1 MYPDVEVL
9 VQPLNP
15 DDAAEDG
22 LRQGDVGV
30 GVNVVAVATKIVRLF
45 NSNGHKKFLKI
56 WDFWELNQALL
67 KLLEIVQSVCRETT
81 EYML

>member
-30 GVNVVAVATKIVRLF
+30 GVNVVAVATKIVRCF
-45 NSNGHKKFLKI
+45 NSNGHKKFLK
-56 WDFWELNQALL
+56 FGF
-67 KLLEIVQSVCRETT
+67 SRTRSRHF
-81 EYML
+81 